1 MDIDGEGNEEIAEEK
16 WNALTLRRN
25 WLKLRSFTTTISYH
39 IIARVFFRVMQ
50 SLLRKISLF
59 LRNIK
64 KKENVSLSGIS
75 NIPVLLPRAFTLS
88 FQLQRNSSRTSSKRQ
103 RGSGDSRSRSFPSF
117 HRETISFTFPLP
129 LRGRGD
135 NSHRFCFRNIRC
147 VTPVSSNVRPS
158 YSQVIRPVAFY

>member
-1 MDIDGEGNEEIAEEK
+1 MERVNVAQKLIEIK
-16 WNALTLRRN
+16 
-25 WLKLRSFTTTISYH
+25 KLYDYYLSISYH

-59 LRNIK
+59 LKNIK

-75 NIPVLLPRAFTLS
+75 NIPVLLPTAFTLS
-88 FQLQRNSSRTSSKRQ
+88 FQRNSSRTSSKRQ

-117 HRETISFTFPLP
+117 HRETISFTFLLP

>member
-1 MDIDGEGNEEIAEEK
+1 M
-16 WNALTLRRN
+16 TLRLLSLYLLPHYCTRI
-25 WLKLRSFTTTISYH
+25 LPRK
-39 IIARVFFRVMQ
+39 Q

>member
-1 MDIDGEGNEEIAEEK
+1 MERVAQKLIEIK
-16 WNALTLRRN
+16 
-25 WLKLRSFTTTISYH
+25 KLYEYYLLAHYCTRILP
-39 IIARVFFRVMQ
+39 RKQ

-64 KKENVSLSGIS
+64 KKENVSLSRIS

-88 FQLQRNSSRTSSKRQ
+88 FQLQRNSSRRSSKRQ

>member
-1 MDIDGEGNEEIAEEK
+1 MERVAQKLIEIK
-16 WNALTLRRN
+16 
-25 WLKLRSFTTTISYH
+25 KLYDYYLSISYH

-75 NIPVLLPRAFTLS
+75 NIPVLLPTAFTLS
-88 FQLQRNSSRTSSKRQ
+88 FQRNSSRTSSKRQ

-117 HRETISFTFPLP
+117 HRETISFTFLLP